1 MSNKIF
7 REMLKPKASLSRNG
21 FDRSYLQNFTA
32 KIGELLP
39 IMTLETVPGSHYEI
53 NVSDMM
59 RTIPMKH
66 AAFLRASQHFEFYF
80 VPYRQ
85 LWHRW
90 DDFYTKRSMPLSAGV
105 SFSVPQY
112 APNIDFASILDQFK
126 GTSRLGDGAIQN
138 ASAGDLGEA
147 IGYGCAKVFN
157 LLGYGHAKSYCGY
170 ISRTDDPMPVI
181 PDYLEEKNVN
191 LFRAAA
197 YQKIFYDYYRQ
208 PFYDLPFDGCQFAF
222 NLDDANLSSGL
233 ISERVTTDDARATH
247 RLARLF
253 QLHYRQWKKDLF
265 TGVLPNTQFG
275 AVSVVS
281 TGSTSGQLV
290 NLDVV
295 AELANSAVDINLN
308 PINVG
313 YTSHGNLSEGD
324 TDNLGINYTD
334 VDSFGGKGNIVNS
347 VYEGITEL
355 GNVVDGNYPRI
366 KTGLGSEAN
375 VHSSAVTGAA
385 MGSIQGG
392 TGSFSVLSLVYAQAI
407 QRWREIT
414 LRSGFRATEQYEGHF
429 GVKPIFSE
437 KDKCVFID
445 SVSSPLQ
452 INTVSNT
459 TGNLGADAVP
469 LGDLGANG
477 TSVLSSDKTIKFDAK
492 DFGVIMCIY
501 SVLPE
506 ATYQADGVD
515 MMNIKCLPDDFF
527 VPEFEN
533 IGMSHVP
540 MSIFKLGANNGTNG
554 FAARYYEYKVNIDK
568 QSDEFSKPRTVNYQ
582 GGLADI
588 QVGAFYG
595 WSPSREISL
604 DVSQSG
610 IVSPTLFARDLYV
623 SPMYFRDI
631 FSRLPFRELNYTVEG
646 EDKVNPYSAQLTIGD
661 SVHDSFVNSCYFN
674 VKCIQPMSVLGM
686 PRY

>member
-39 IMTLETVPGSHYEI
+39 IMSIETVPGSHYEI

-59 RTIPMKH
+59 RTIPMNQ
-66 AAFLRASQHFEFYF
+66 AAFIRASQHFEFYF

-105 SFSVPQY
+105 SFSVPQV
-112 APNIDFASILDQFK
+112 APNQSLNTIISQFRT
-126 GTSRLGDGAIQN
+126 TSKLNQLGQLLNTA
-138 ASAGDLGEA
+138 AGDLGES
-147 IGYGCAKVFN
+147 IGYGCAKIFN
-157 LLGYGHAKSYCGY
+157 LLGYGHSKSYCGY
-170 ISRTDDPMPVI
+170 LERTDESAAII
-181 PDYLEEKNVN
+181 PDYFAEKNVN
-191 LFRAAA
+191 LFRPAA

-208 PFYDLPFDGCQFAF
+208 PFYDLPFNGCQCAF
-222 NLDDANLSSGL
+222 NLDDSNLSTGL
-233 ISERVTTDDARATH
+233 VNETVDTDDARAYY

-253 QLHYRQWKKDLF
+253 QMHYRQWKKDLF

-281 TGSTSGQLV
+281 TGSSTSQSI
-290 NLDVV
+290 NLDVIG
-295 AELANSAVDINLN
+295 ELAEQNVRVTGRAIGGFINSEGVLTTDSFN
-308 PINVG
+308 NVQFQDGELHG
-313 YTSHGNLSEGD
+313 YTTNTG
-324 TDNLGINYTD
+324 
-334 VDSFGGKGNIVNS
+334 VNRA
-347 VYEGITEL
+347 ITL
-355 GNVVDGNYPRI
+355 GNESDDGSPERAQIYA
-366 KTGLGSEAN
+366 TGKVSGS
-375 VHSSAVTGAA
+375 VTGSAS
-385 MGSIQGG
+385 GTIQGA
-392 TGSFSVLSLVYAQAI
+392 TGSFSVLSLVYAQAV

-452 INTVSNT
+452 VNTVTNT
-459 TGNLGADAVP
+459 NGNTSTGAVP

-477 TSVLSSDKTIKFDAK
+477 TSVISSDKTIKFDAK

-515 MMNIKCLPDDFF
+515 LMNVKALPDDFF

-533 IGMSHVP
+533 IGMAPVP
-540 MSIFKLGANNGTNG
+540 MSLFKVGANNGVNG
-554 FAARYYEYKVNIDK
+554 YAARYFEYKVNIDK
-568 QSDEFSKPRTVNYQ
+568 QSDEFSNPRQIVF
-582 GGLADI
+582 
-588 QVGAFYG
+588 VGDRTENLVGSFYG
-595 WSPSREISL
+595 WSPSRTISL

-610 IVSPTLFARDLYV
+610 IVSPTLFSRDLYV

-631 FSRLPFRELNYTVEG
+631 FSRLPYRLLEYSGVQSDNE
-646 EDKVNPYSAQLTIGD
+646 VNPYSAQLTIGD
-661 SVHDSFVNSCYFN
+661 SAQDSFVNSAYFD
-674 VKCIQPMSVLGM
+674 VKCVQPMSVLGM
-686 PRY
+686 PSY

>member
-1 MSNKIF
+1 
-7 REMLKPKASLSRNG
+7 MLKPKASLSRNG

-59 RTIPMKH
+59 RTIPMQQ
-66 AAFLRASQHFEFYF
+66 AAFIRASQHFEFYF

-105 SFSVPQY
+105 SFNVPQVS
-112 APNIDFASILDQFK
+112 PNASFSDIINQFQL
-126 GTSRLGDGAIQN
+126 TSRLSEGLLPN
-138 ASAGDLGEA
+138 SHAGDLGEA
-147 IGYGCAKVFN
+147 IGLGCAKVYN
-157 LLGYGHAKSYCGY
+157 LLGYGHSKSYCGY
-170 ISRTDDPMPVI
+170 ISRTDDPVAVV
-181 PDYLEEKNVN
+181 PDYLSEKNVN
-191 LFRAAA
+191 LFRPAA

-208 PFYDLPFDGCQFAF
+208 PFYDLPFDGCQYAF
-222 NLDDANLSSGL
+222 NLDDSNLSTGAVS
-233 ISERVTTDDARATH
+233 SNVTTDDARAYY

-253 QLHYRQWKKDLF
+253 QMHYRQWKKDLF

-281 TGSTSGQLV
+281 TGSSSEQTI

-295 AELANSAVDINLN
+295 ANLANNLVSVDLPPVSKAMSESTSSSAANIHYK
-308 PINVG
+308 PINVFDDFSNG
-313 YTSHGNLSEGD
+313 ILREGNYDKEL
-324 TDNLGINYTD
+324 Y
-334 VDSFGGKGNIVNS
+334 
-347 VYEGITEL
+347 L
-355 GNVVDGNYPRI
+355 GNQLKDDGVRI
-366 KTGLGSEAN
+366 GLGTDGEAKVAN
-375 VHSSAVTGAA
+375 TGVTGTAS
-385 MGSIQGG
+385 GSIAGG

-452 INTVSNT
+452 VNTVTNT
-459 TGNLGADAVP
+459 NGNTSTGAVP

-492 DFGVIMCIY
+492 DFGIIMCIY

-515 MMNIKCLPDDFF
+515 MMNTKVLPDDFF

-533 IGMSHVP
+533 IGMAHVP
-540 MSIFKLGANNGTNG
+540 MSIFKLGSNNGTNG
-554 FAARYYEYKVNIDK
+554 YAARYYEYKVNIDK
-568 QSDEFSKPRTVNYQ
+568 QSDEFSDPRTVDYV
-582 GGLADI
+582 GGTHYTFAS
-588 QVGAFYG
+588 AFYG
-595 WSPSREISL
+595 WSPCREISL

-623 SPMYFRDI
+623 SPMYFKDI
-631 FSRLPFRELNYTVEG
+631 FSRLPFRSLMYTHEF
-646 EDKVNPYSAQLTIGD
+646 EDKTNPYSAQLTIGD

-674 VKCIQPMSVLGM
+674 IKCVQPMSVLGM